1 MHQFRKMVPIGILAR
16 RLSIIDLYIIQQK
29 VFCSLLKSYQCRRK
43 VHLLVNEKC

>member
-29 VFCSLLKSYQCRRK
+29 VFCSLLTILPKSQESAFISK
-43 VHLLVNEKC
+43 

>member
-29 VFCSLLKSYQCRRK
+29 VFLFFVDNLTK
-43 VHLLVNEKC
+43 VAGKCIY